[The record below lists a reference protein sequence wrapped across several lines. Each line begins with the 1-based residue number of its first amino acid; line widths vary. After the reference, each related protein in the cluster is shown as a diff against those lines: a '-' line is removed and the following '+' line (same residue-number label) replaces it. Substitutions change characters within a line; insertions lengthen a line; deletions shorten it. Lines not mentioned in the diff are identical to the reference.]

1 MRRPIPQ
8 EIYRHFKGKLY
19 QIVTIAQH
27 SETGEELVVYQ
38 ALYGDFKVY
47 CRPLDMFTSKVDRT
61 KYPDVAQEYRFEL
74 VSSLPEKDDKIIQ
87 ENDLS
92 CDKKTGTSDVD
103 RVGEV
108 PKSFGQSAI
117 NEAANATNNISDDV
131 VYDNTDKSIEEEA
144 ETLNLHPLVV
154 KFLDASETAD
164 RLSILSQ
171 MSQIITNDM
180 IDIMAMAIDVQIDEG
195 DVYQRFDDLKAC
207 LVMKQRYEATRL

>member
-74 VSSLPEKDDKIIQ
+74 VSSLPEKDDKISQ

-92 CDKKTGTSDVD
+92 SVKKSSTVD
-103 RVGEV
+103 RVAEV
-108 PKSFGQSAI
+108 SQSVRQPDI
-117 NEAANATNNISDDV
+117 SKAASVDSISDDV

-195 DVYQRFDDLKAC
+195 DVYQRFDDLKTC

>member
-61 KYPDVAQEYRFEL
+61 KYPDVSQEYRFEL
-74 VSSLPEKDDKIIQ
+74 VSSLPEKDDKISQ

-92 CDKKTGTSDVD
+92 SVKKSSTVD
-103 RVGEV
+103 RSAEV
-108 PKSFGQSAI
+108 SQSVRQPD
-117 NEAANATNNISDDV
+117 ISKTASVDSISEDV

-195 DVYQRFDDLKAC
+195 DVYQRFDDLKTC

>member
-47 CRPLDMFTSKVDRT
+47 CRPLDMFTSKVDRV

-74 VSSLPEKDDKIIQ
+74 VSSLPEKDDKISQ

-92 CDKKTGTSDVD
+92 SVKKSSTVD
-103 RVGEV
+103 RVAEV
-108 PKSFGQSAI
+108 SQAVRQPDISKTASVDS
-117 NEAANATNNISDDV
+117 ISDDM

-144 ETLNLHPLVV
+144 ETLNLHPLVI
-154 KFLDASETAD
+154 KFLDAGETAD

>member
-74 VSSLPEKDDKIIQ
+74 VSSLPEKDDKISQ

-92 CDKKTGTSDVD
+92 SVKKSSTVD
-103 RVGEV
+103 RSAEV
-108 PKSFGQSAI
+108 SQSVRQPDISKTASLD
-117 NEAANATNNISDDV
+117 NISDDV

-195 DVYQRFDDLKAC
+195 DVYQRFDDLKTC

>member
-47 CRPLDMFTSKVDRT
+47 CRPLDMFTSKVDRV

-74 VSSLPEKDDKIIQ
+74 VSSLPEKDDKISQ

-92 CDKKTGTSDVD
+92 SVKKSSTVD
-103 RVGEV
+103 RSAEV
-108 PKSFGQSAI
+108 SQSVRQPD
-117 NEAANATNNISDDV
+117 ISKTASVDSISEDV

-195 DVYQRFDDLKAC
+195 DVYQRFDDLKTC

>member
-47 CRPLDMFTSKVDRT
+47 CRPLDMFTSKVDRV

-74 VSSLPEKDDKIIQ
+74 VSSLPEKDDKISQ

-92 CDKKTGTSDVD
+92 SVKKSSTVD
-103 RVGEV
+103 RVAEV
-108 PKSFGQSAI
+108 SQSVRQPDI
-117 NEAANATNNISDDV
+117 SKAASVDSISEDV

-195 DVYQRFDDLKAC
+195 DVYQRFDDLKTC

>member
-74 VSSLPEKDDKIIQ
+74 VSSLPEKDDKISQ

-92 CDKKTGTSDVD
+92 CDKKTGTPDVD
-103 RVGEV
+103 RVAEV
-108 PKSFGQSAI
+108 SQSVRQPD
-117 NEAANATNNISDDV
+117 ISKTASVDSISEDV

-144 ETLNLHPLVV
+144 ETLNLHPLVI
-154 KFLDASETAD
+154 KFLDAGETAD

-195 DVYQRFDDLKAC
+195 DVYQRFDDLKTC

>member
-1 MRRPIPQ
+1 MRIPIPQ

-74 VSSLPEKDDKIIQ
+74 VSSLPEKDDKISQ

-92 CDKKTGTSDVD
+92 SVKKSSTVD
-103 RVGEV
+103 RSAEV
-108 PKSFGQSAI
+108 SQSVRQPD
-117 NEAANATNNISDDV
+117 ISKTASVDSISEDV

-195 DVYQRFDDLKAC
+195 DVYQRFDDLKTC

>member
-61 KYPDVAQEYRFEL
+61 KYPDVSQEYRFEL
-74 VSSLPEKDDKIIQ
+74 VSSLPEK
-87 ENDLS
+87 NDLS
-92 CDKKTGTSDVD
+92 CDKKTGTPDVD
-103 RVGEV
+103 RVAEV
-108 PKSFGQSAI
+108 SQAVRQPD
-117 NEAANATNNISDDV
+117 ISKTASVDSISEDV

-144 ETLNLHPLVV
+144 ETLNLHPLVI
-154 KFLDASETAD
+154 KFLDAGETAD

-195 DVYQRFDDLKAC
+195 DVYQRFDDLKTC

>member
-61 KYPDVAQEYRFEL
+61 KYPDVSQEYRFEL
-74 VSSLPEKDDKIIQ
+74 VSSLPEKDDKNSQ

-92 CDKKTGTSDVD
+92 SVKKSSTVD
-103 RVGEV
+103 RVAEV
-108 PKSFGQSAI
+108 SQSVRQPD
-117 NEAANATNNISDDV
+117 ISKTASVDSISEDV

-195 DVYQRFDDLKAC
+195 DVYQRFDDLKTC